1 MGSNGPTDYLR
12 ENYVVTSYNDADEVV
27 ENSDSKIQKFTAYKQ
42 LNLMQK
48 IFYQPNENLKFD
60 FGIHFSKTNNIPRYD
75 RLIIEDENDSF
86 VFSEWYYGPQ
96 KWLLNK

>member
-48 IFYQPNENLKFD
+48 IFISQMK
-60 FGIHFSKTNNIPRYD
+60 I
-75 RLIIEDENDSF
+75 
-86 VFSEWYYGPQ
+86 
-96 KWLLNK
+96 